1 MNRRTIPTVLALAFM
16 AGCAPHVNNK
26 TVASAGTLAELRN
39 VRPDVQEVKVE
50 QGLDQAMLQ
59 YRRFL
64 EDAPENTMTP
74 EAMRRLADLQLE
86 KQFGIRTGDAKP
98 REMAAPQPA
107 PALADAQ
114 VGRPNP
120 AAAAA
125 GAGSPESDQDF
136 ERRTTAE
143 GAGASS
149 VNAVPGGADPK
160 GPLEAIALY
169 DRLLTEYPNYEHRDK
184 VLYQEARAYDEL
196 GRTEEAIA
204 TMERLIRENPRSEHF
219 DEVQFRR
226 GEYFF
231 TRRRF
236 HDAETAYSGIIT
248 LGTASSY
255 YELALYKLGWTLYK
269 QEFYEEALQKYIA
282 LLDYK
287 VSIGYDFDQTHDEDD
302 DRRVADTFRV
312 ISLSFSNLG
321 GPETIQEYFSKFG
334 NRSYEDRVYTN
345 LGEHYLSR
353 LRYDDAAKTYKA
365 FVALYPFHRAA
376 PRFSMRVVETFTQG
390 GFPKL
395 VLESKREFAS
405 KYGLKAE
412 YWRHFKP
419 EESPEV
425 LSYLKT
431 NLKDLATHYHAQYQ
445 NANEADEKLAN
456 YREARQ
462 WYGAYLDSFPTEAD
476 SPPVNTQLA
485 DLLLENKDF
494 GEAAKQYERTAY
506 GYAPH
511 PQAAA
516 AGYAAIYAYR
526 EQLKVAGASSND
538 QQDSVKRDT
547 VASSLKFADAF
558 PQNEHAAAILGAAA
572 DDMYEM
578 KDYRAAVEA
587 DQRVIDKYP
596 GAEAAIR
603 RSAWIVVAHGSF
615 ELAEYPQAE
624 HAYAEVLAATPV
636 ADESRAALVDNLA
649 ASIYKQGELANQ
661 AQDYRVAADHFLR
674 IRSAAPTSAIRAA
687 AEYDAGAALIR
698 LEDWK
703 AAVEV
708 LEGFRSTF
716 PENKLQLEATKQI
729 AFAYRQSGQLS
740 RAAGEYDRIAS
751 QSEDPA
757 LRSEA
762 LLDAGDLY
770 SQSNSR
776 DRALNAYIRYVKEFP
791 KPVET
796 AIETRFKIAE
806 MYKEAHDETLY
817 HQQLKEIVSTD
828 AGAGPER
835 TGRTRTIAARSA
847 LVLAEQLYGDF
858 VVVKLR
864 QPFETSLQDKKQRM
878 DATIAALGRLVNYE
892 IDEVTAAA
900 TYYMAETYSNFSRS
914 LLESERPDDLKP
926 EDLEEFKNN
935 LDEAAFPFEEKAIN
949 VHEKNMELLHAGVF
963 NSWTEKSLS
972 RLTELM
978 PGRYAKRET
987 SSGFVGAIESPVDG
1001 SPEPQVSDDPT
1012 SHNAVTP
1019 SVAVTDEVRA
1029 DYESA
1034 VRTLKEERYEPGIG
1048 LLVKV
1053 TEQAPALTAAHIDLG
1068 IAYARTGELDR
1079 AEASL
1084 NKALESDPKQP
1095 AAYNEL
1101 GMVQRRKG
1109 QFAKARTSY
1118 EAALAQSADFQYAH
1132 RNLAILCDLYIGD
1145 YTCAMEHY
1153 EAYSRIVP
1161 DDAEVVKWIADLR
1174 NRGKK
1179 QEKR

>member
-1 MNRRTIPTVLALAFM
+1 MRRLAIPVVIAPVFM
-16 AGCAPHVNNK
+16 VACAARPIKPVG
-26 TVASAGTLAELRN
+26 TPGTLAELRN
-39 VRPDVQEVKVE
+39 VRPDLQEVKV
-50 QGLDQAMLQ
+50 QQCLDQAMQQ

-64 EDAPENTMTP
+64 EEAPETAMTP

-86 KQFGIRTGDAKP
+86 KQFGIRTGNAKP
-98 REMAAPQPA
+98 REMAAPKPA
-107 PALADAQ
+107 PILA
-114 VGRPNP
+114 GSRTGSPNP

-125 GAGSPESDQDF
+125 SVSLRESDQDF

-143 GAGASS
+143 AGILAGSNAGASPADT
-149 VNAVPGGADPK
+149 VRAGADAE

-169 DRLLTEYPNYEHRDK
+169 NRLLTEYPSYKNSDQ
-184 VLYQEARAYDEL
+184 VLYQMARA
-196 GRTEEAIA
+196 
-204 TMERLIRENPRSEHF
+204 
-219 DEVQFRR
+219 
-226 GEYFF
+226 
-231 TRRRF
+231 
-236 HDAETAYSGIIT
+236 
-248 LGTASSY
+248 
-255 YELALYKLGWTLYK
+255 
-269 QEFYEEALQKYIA
+269 YEEALRKYIA

-287 VSIGYDFDQTHDEDD
+287 VSIGYDFDQTHDEDN

-321 GPETIQEYFSKFG
+321 GPETLPEYFSKFG
-334 NRSYEDRVYTN
+334 NRSYEDRIYSG
-345 LGEHYLSR
+345 LGEHYLGK
-353 LRYDDAAKTYKA
+353 LRYDTAAKTYKA

-376 PRFSMRVVETFTQG
+376 PRFSMRVVDTFTQG

-425 LSYLKT
+425 LAYLKT

-445 NANEADEKLAN
+445 NTNEPNEKLTN
-456 YREARQ
+456 YREASQ
-462 WYGAYLDSFPTEAD
+462 WYGAYLESFPKEAD
-476 SPPVNTQLA
+476 SASVNYQLA

-506 GYAPH
+506 AYAPH
-511 PQAAA
+511 PQSTA

-526 EQLKVAGASSND
+526 EQLKIAD
-538 QQDSVKRDT
+538 KQQQDPVKRDT

-558 PQNEHAAAILGAAA
+558 PQDEHAAAILGAAA

-578 KDYRAAVEA
+578 KDYKAAIEA

-596 GAEAAIR
+596 GAPASIR

-615 ELAEYPQAE
+615 ELAQYPQAE
-624 HAYAEVLAATPV
+624 HAYNQVLTVTPEG
-636 ADESRAALVDNLA
+636 DGSRAALLDNLA
-649 ASIYKQGELANQ
+649 ASIYKQGELANE
-661 AQDYRVAADHFLR
+661 AKDYRAAADHFLR
-674 IRSAAPTSAIRAA
+674 IRTAAPTSSIRAT

-698 LEDWK
+698 MQDWK
-703 AAVEV
+703 AAVDV
-708 LEGFRSTF
+708 LEVFRTAF
-716 PENKLQLEATKQI
+716 PKNKLQLEATKQI
-729 AFAYRQSGQLS
+729 AYAYRQSGQLS
-740 RAAGEYDRIAS
+740 HAAGEYERIAS
-751 QSEDPA
+751 QSDDPA

-770 SQSNSR
+770 AQSNSQ
-776 DRALNAYIRYVKEFP
+776 DHALDAYKRYVKEFP

-806 MYKEAHDETLY
+806 MYKAAHDETLY
-817 HQQLKEIVSTD
+817 HNQLEEILSVE
-828 AGAGPER
+828 AGAGSER
-835 TGRTRTIAARSA
+835 TGRTRTLAARSA

-878 DATIAALGRLVNYE
+878 DATIAALNRLVDYG

-914 LLESERPDDLKP
+914 LLESERPGDLKP
-926 EDLEEFKNN
+926 EDLEEFKNK
-935 LDEAAFPFEEKAIN
+935 LDEAAFPFEEKAIK

-963 NSWTEKSLS
+963 NPWTEKSLS

-978 PGRYAKRET
+978 PGRYAKHET
-987 SSGFVGAIESPVDG
+987 SSGFLGAIDTHVEGSPVA
-1001 SPEPQVSDDPT
+1001 QVSNNPT
-1012 SHNAVTP
+1012 SGNAITQGA
-1019 SVAVTDEVRA
+1019 AVTDETRA
-1029 DYESA
+1029 NYESA
-1034 VRTLKEERYEPGIG
+1034 VGMLKEERYEPGIA
-1048 LLVKV
+1048 LLLKM
-1053 TEQAPALTAAHIDLG
+1053 TEKMPALAAAHIDLG
-1068 IAYARTGELDR
+1068 MAYERTGDLDR

-1084 NKALESDPKQP
+1084 NKALQSDPKQP
-1095 AAYNEL
+1095 VAYNEL

-1109 QFAKARTSY
+1109 QFAKARASY

-1132 RNLAILCDLYIGD
+1132 RNLAILCDLYLGD
-1145 YTCAMEHY
+1145 YNCAMAHY

-1174 NRGKK
+1174 NRAKK
-1179 QEKR
+1179 QEGR